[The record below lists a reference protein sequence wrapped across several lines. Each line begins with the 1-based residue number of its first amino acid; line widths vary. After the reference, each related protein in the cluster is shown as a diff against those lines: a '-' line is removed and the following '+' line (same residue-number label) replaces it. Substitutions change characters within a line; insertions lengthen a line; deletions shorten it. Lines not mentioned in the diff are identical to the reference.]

1 MADDNS
7 AMREDVCRLL
17 TGRYR
22 VHAVSNGMDALH
34 AVRELNPD
42 LVLTDI
48 IMPKLDGFGV
58 LKALRSEP
66 ATRSKPV
73 ILFSDRAGE
82 ALLVEGLEAG
92 ADDYLV
98 KPFTARELM
107 ARVGAHL
114 RSARVRSDAAD
125 IERRL

>member
-1 MADDNS
+1 MPFQALNLGEGFPPELIVVADGDS
-7 AMREDVCRLL
+7 AVRKDVCRLL

-22 VHAVSNGMDALH
+22 VHAVSNGVDALH

-42 LVLTDI
+42 LVLAGI

-66 ATRSKPV
+66 AIRSKPV

-82 ALLVEGLEAG
+82 ESL
-92 ADDYLV
+92 
-98 KPFTARELM
+98 
-107 ARVGAHL
+107 VGALKREPTIIWSSHVPPENCW
-114 RSARVRSDAAD
+114 RG
-125 IERRL
+125 